1 MLNKQEISDFVYSL
15 TKDEFK
21 DLQNVVNLRISK
33 EKYGAV
39 TLTEYG
45 QNFNRKIVCP
55 YCNSTDYFKNGF
67 TPDNKQR
74 YVCRKCNRTFTL
86 LSNSVFKSTKLSLL
100 QWMNFLILMSYNV
113 PLDVIAESIN
123 ISHESAFLLRYKV
136 FSTVDKYQDKIVLSK
151 KVWVDET
158 FIRDTVE
165 NKDYR
170 QVGLSKEQI
179 CIVVGIDCYKN
190 IVAFVT
196 GKGKINSERFTNAL
210 INHVK
215 KESTIVHDGEASHN
229 KLIKLLNCK
238 EEFHKASVKDEEYKE
253 SMNLINSFC
262 SWLQRYLYKFLGMK
276 KENLQSY
283 LNWYVYLYRI
293 KQQNEKYP
301 KIERLIRHL
310 LLHNGKFTRMDL

>member
-1 MLNKQEISDFVYSL
+1 MPTKQEIADFVYAL

-21 DLQNVVNLRISK
+21 YLQNIVNLRFSK
-33 EKYGAV
+33 EKYGAT

-45 QNFNRKIVCP
+45 QNFNRKIACP
-55 YCNSTDYFKNGF
+55 HCGSTDYFKDGF
-67 TPDNKQR
+67 TPDKKQR
-74 YVCRKCNRTFTL
+74 YLCRKCNKTFTL
-86 LSNSVFKSTKLSLL
+86 LNNSIFKSTKLSLY

-123 ISHESAFLLRYKV
+123 ISHQSAFLLRYKV

-165 NKDYR
+165 DKDYR

-190 IVAFVT
+190 IVAFFV
-196 GKGKINSERFTNAL
+196 GNGKINSERFTNAL
-210 INHVK
+210 INHIQ

-238 EEFHKASVKDEEYKE
+238 EEFHKASVKDAEYKE

-283 LNWYVYLYRI
+283 LNWYVYLYRV

-310 LLHNGKFTRMDL
+310 LLHKGKFTRLDL